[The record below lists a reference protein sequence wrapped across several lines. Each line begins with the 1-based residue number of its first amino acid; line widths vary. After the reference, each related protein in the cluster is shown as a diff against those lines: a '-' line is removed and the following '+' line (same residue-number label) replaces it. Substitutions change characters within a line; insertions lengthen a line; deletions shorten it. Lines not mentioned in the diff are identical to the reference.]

1 MSSTS
6 NAAIMYFQKFARK
19 LGALLGPLAWDK
31 VSQEESRYRT
41 EVGKPHSSMPEML
54 KGTYWCPF
62 FAPVMAQRQDRR
74 ITKNKRCNFLV
85 LTTSN
90 TCRETLTVRV
100 ARWSL

>member
-1 MSSTS
+1 MSPTG
-6 NAAIMYFQKFARK
+6 NVAAIHFQKFARK

-62 FAPVMAQRQDRR
+62 FAPKMAG
-74 ITKNKRCNFLV
+74 
-85 LTTSN
+85 SA
-90 TCRETLTVRV
+90 ETG
-100 ARWSL
+100 AS